1 MGSWVR
7 RLKRLAAQT
16 FLPFTRFVFL
26 KGCKVETMDE
36 HCAAPGPAPP
46 DVPDAVD
53 VRRLGEAFKRL
64 QRHVGSAVMSGM
76 QDELQ
81 SLDLSFTQVAALHQ
95 LRAHAPLT
103 VTQLSELTRLSLPAA
118 SHLTERLV
126 RRGLARRQEN
136 PDNRRERLLTL
147 TAQGEHTVS
156 KLDAGLAAGYVAIF
170 SRLDPA
176 TVQATEKQLSVLLAE
191 LETLPRSPYA
201 SPEPS

>member
-1 MGSWVR
+1 MNEHTSG
-7 RLKRLAAQT
+7 
-16 FLPFTRFVFL
+16 LPPPT
-26 KGCKVETMDE
+26 GDDAGDE
-36 HCAAPGPAPP
+36 QAT
-46 DVPDAVD
+46 

-81 SLDLSFTQVAALHQ
+81 SLDLSFTQVSALHQ

-136 PDNRRERLLTL
+136 PGNRRERLLTL
-147 TAQGEHTVS
+147 TAQGERAVAR
-156 KLDAGLAAGYVAIF
+156 LDEGFAAGYVAVF

-176 TVQATEKQLSVLLAE
+176 TVQAAEGQLQTLLAE
-191 LETLPRSPYA
+191 LEALSPPTFL
-201 SPEPS
+201 SPEPP